1 MFEAAIRRDT
11 KKAMSTLEI
20 HIELGLKHTL
30 TAFDN

>member
-11 KKAMSTLEI
+11 QKAMGTLET
-20 HIELGLKHTL
+20 HIGLGLKHTL